1 VRLHTLLPRLQ
12 GSPTFQRLVDVLAH
26 GPAVLATITPARP
39 YALAALH
46 ATVARPILLIASRPS
61 DARVYANELRT
72 WSADP
77 EAVLLFPET
86 DALPYDRLP
95 NDPDKLAER
104 LGTLERLAGLSP
116 AQSPPLVVASV
127 RAAMDLVLE
136 LASFRDNHR
145 VVRRGQILPPA
156 ETATEWLRLG
166 YEPSPVVDQPGLFSR
181 RGGIL
186 DIFPPGGQPLRI
198 ELWGDEVDTIRLF
211 DPATQRSTEQLEMC
225 TIGPA
230 HEVLPRP
237 LPLSLKLDSVRPQF
251 ADPFHRDLRL
261 LHDGTQAFSAL
272 EFYRG
277 FLGSATL
284 VDYLPANGILAL
296 DEPDAVAGTAREFE
310 EQVEQL
316 HTDLLERGEVPAALA
331 RPYRPWAEILRALP
345 RGTTRLE
352 VRFDPDREGLPFV
365 HAPKYGSRL
374 DPFLSSL
381 VERRHPTSLVVSQ
394 QANRLSEL
402 LQEQGVSSTVREQLA
417 AQPDGVVLVNGLL
430 KEGWV
435 SDELGAALY
444 TDSEIFGWSKQRR
457 SAPARRPASERAAAA
472 RDSFIADLAIGDLVV
487 HVDHGIARYGGLV
500 RTPLGAEP
508 GQATELEL
516 PGHAEFLLL
525 HYAEGDNL
533 YVPISQADR
542 VGRYIGAG
550 DADPSLTRLGSG
562 DWVRAKAKVR
572 RSVRDLAQELMELYG
587 ARAALEGHAYAPDTP
602 WQIELEGSF
611 PFEETPDQVQAIAD
625 VKRDMESPR
634 PMDRLLVGDVGF
646 GKTEVALRAAFK
658 AVQDGRQ
665 VAVLVPT
672 TVLAQQHFNTFRD
685 RLAAFPVKVEMLSR
699 FRSDKEQRQILLG
712 LGNGTVDICIGTHRV
727 VQRDVEFKN
736 LGLVIID
743 EEQRFGVAHKE
754 RLKQL
759 RREVDVLT
767 LTATPIPRTLHMG
780 LVGVRDLSILETAP
794 EARLPVR
801 TYVTDYD
808 DGLVSEAI
816 LREIDRGGQ
825 IFFVNNRVQGIET
838 IANRLRRLVPEARI
852 AIGHGQM
859 PEDQLEQ
866 TMLAFAEGE
875 FDVLVC
881 TTIIESGLDIPNAN
895 TLVVNSAHRFGL
907 AQLYQLRG
915 RVGRS
920 ASRAYAYLL
929 YAKEMS
935 LSEIAQERLKTIFEA
950 TELGAGM
957 RIAMKDL
964 EIRGAGNLL
973 GAAQSG
979 HIAAVGFDLYTNLLA
994 EQVELLKS
1002 HMDGTGRLPFERSS
1016 ASFDLPL
1023 NGFIPPEYVADD
1035 AVRLRLYQRFSAI
1048 EADDQLAALVAE
1060 MEDRF
1065 GSLPEGAQHLV
1076 YLTSLRLR
1084 AADGDVQTITATRE
1098 ELIVKFDRLPAVNV
1112 EQLAKA
1118 AGVSLKRG
1126 SNQLRFSRGTGLGWM
1141 ERLYALVSALPR
1153 QHTNGTTGDG
1163 LPDVMATALPPICHP
1178 EARHEPKDPLAQTY
1192 RPADPSRSL
1201 SSSEAKGSG

>member
-1 VRLHTLLPRLQ
+1 
-12 GSPTFQRLVDVLAH
+12 A
-26 GPAVLATITPARP
+26 
-39 YALAALH
+39 
-46 ATVARPILLIASRPS
+46 
-61 DARVYANELRT
+61 
-72 WSADP
+72 ADP
-77 EAVLLFPET
+77 DAVLLYPET

-95 NDPDKLAER
+95 SDPDKLTER
-104 LGTLERLAGLSP
+104 LSVLERLSTAE
-116 AQSPPLVVASV
+116 QSVAPGPPLVVASV

-136 LASFRDNHR
+136 PAVFRDSHR
-145 VVRRGQILPPA
+145 VVRRGDTLPPSELA
-156 ETATEWLRLG
+156 AQWLGLG
-166 YEPSPVVDQPGLFSR
+166 YEPSALVDAPGLFSR

-186 DIFPPGGQPLRI
+186 DVYPPGGEPLRI

-211 DPATQRSTEQLEMC
+211 DPATQRSTEQLDSAA
-225 TIGPA
+225 IGPA

-237 LPLSLKLDSVRPQF
+237 LGVALSIDTLRPQF
-251 ADPFHRDLRL
+251 VDAFARDLRL
-261 LHDGTQAFSAL
+261 LREGSHGFPAL

-277 FLGSATL
+277 FLGAATL
-284 VDYLPANGILAL
+284 VNYLGPDGVLVL
-296 DEPDAVAGTAREFE
+296 EEPDGVARFAEEFE

-316 HTDLLERGEVPAALA
+316 HTDLLERGEVPPGLA
-331 RPYRPWAEILRALP
+331 RPYRPWRQAARQVEADRVEL
-345 RGTTRLE
+345 
-352 VRFDPDREGLPFV
+352 RFDPDVEGLPFA
-365 HAPKYGSRL
+365 HAPKFGSRL
-374 DPFLSSL
+374 DPFLTHV
-381 VERRHPTSLVVSQ
+381 VEAEHTTVVVSQ
-394 QANRLSEL
+394 QASRLSEL
-402 LQEQGVSSTVREQLA
+402 LAEQGVNTAPHEALSEPA
-417 AQPDGVVLVNGLL
+417 ARVELVHGLL
-430 KEGWV
+430 REGWV
-435 SDELGAALY
+435 SEALGVSLF
-444 TDSEIFGWSKQRR
+444 TDSEIFGWTKQRR
-457 SAPARRPASERAAAA
+457 SAPTRQLASQRAAAA
-472 RDSFIADLAIGDLVV
+472 RDTFIADLQPGDLVV

-500 RTPLGAEP
+500 RTSVGSVP
-508 GQATELEL
+508 GQETSLEL

-562 DWVRAKAKVR
+562 EWLRAKARVR

-587 ARAALEGHAYAPDTP
+587 ARAALDGHAYPQDTP
-602 WQIELEGSF
+602 WQLELEGGF
-611 PFEETPDQVQAIAD
+611 PYEETPDQEQAIQD
-625 VKRDMESPR
+625 VKADMQSPR

-685 RLAAFPVKVEMLSR
+685 RLGAFPVKVEMLSR
-699 FRSDKEQRQILLG
+699 FRTDKEQREILAG
-712 LGNGTVDICIGTHRV
+712 LASGNVDICIGTHRL

-736 LGLVIID
+736 LGLVVID

-780 LVGVRDLSILETAP
+780 LVGVRDMSVLETAP

-801 TYVTDYD
+801 TYVTEYD
-808 DGLVSEAI
+808 DGLVQEAI

-825 IFFVNNRVQGIET
+825 VYFVNNRVQGIET
-838 IANRLRRLVPEARI
+838 IANRLRRLVPEAQI
-852 AIGHGQM
+852 AVAHGQM
-859 PEDQLEQ
+859 PEDQLEK

-895 TLVVNSAHRFGL
+895 TLVINSAHRFGL

-929 YAKEMS
+929 YGKDMA

-979 HIAAVGFDLYTNLLA
+979 HIAAVGFDLYTRLLA
-994 EQVELLKS
+994 EQVDLLKARQE
-1002 HMDGTGRLPFERSS
+1002 GAARLPFERVWPSL
-1016 ASFDLPL
+1016 DLPV
-1023 NGFIPPEYVADD
+1023 NAFIPPEYVTDD
-1035 AVRLRLYQRFSAI
+1035 AVRLRLYQRFSAV
-1048 EADDQLAALVAE
+1048 EQDDQLASLVGE
-1060 MEDRF
+1060 VEDRF
-1065 GSLPEGAQHLV
+1065 GALAEPAQQLV

-1084 AADGDVQTITATRE
+1084 AAEAGVESLLATSDE
-1098 ELIVKFDRLPAVNV
+1098 VIVKFDRLPALNID
-1112 EQLAKA
+1112 QLSRT
-1118 AGVSLKRG
+1118 AGVVLKRG
-1126 SNQLRFSRGTGLGWM
+1126 SNQLRFARGSGTAWM
-1141 ERLYALVSALPR
+1141 EHLYGLVAALPR
-1153 QHTNGTTGDG
+1153 LGAAE
-1163 LPDVMATALPPICHP
+1163 LPDVMTPALAH
-1178 EARHEPKDPLAQTY
+1178 A
-1192 RPADPSRSL
+1192 
-1201 SSSEAKGSG
+1201 

>member
-1 VRLHTLLPRLQ
+1 MRLQSLLPRLQ
-12 GSPTFQRLVDVLAH
+12 SAPAFEQVVDEVGGGHATLS
-26 GPAVLATITPARP
+26 TITPARSF
-39 YALAALH
+39 ALAALH
-46 ATVARPILLIASRPS
+46 ATLNRPILLVASRPS
-61 DARVYANELRT
+61 EARVYANELRA
-72 WSADP
+72 WAADP
-77 EAVLLFPET
+77 EAILLFPET

-116 AQSPPLVVASV
+116 SPSVPLVIASV
-127 RAAMDLVLE
+127 RAAMDLVLDLE
-136 LASFRDNHR
+136 SFRASHR

-156 ETATEWLRLG
+156 ELAAEWLKLG

-186 DIFPPGGQPLRI
+186 DLFPPGGQPVRI

-211 DPATQRSTEQLEMC
+211 DPATQRSTEQLEVC
-225 TIGPA
+225 SIGPA

-237 LPLSLKLDSVRPQF
+237 LPLSLELDSVRPQF
-251 ADPFHRDLRL
+251 ADPFHRDLRV
-261 LHDGTQAFSAL
+261 LHEGNQAFSAL

-284 VDYLPANGILAL
+284 VEYLPAEGVLAV
-296 DEPDAVAGTAREFE
+296 DEPDAVAATAREFE
-310 EQVEQL
+310 EQIEQL
-316 HTDLLERGEVPAALA
+316 HTDLLERGEVPPGLA
-331 RPYRPWAEILRALP
+331 RPYRSWADVLRGVPKNA
-345 RGTTRLE
+345 TRLD
-352 VRFDPDREGLPFV
+352 VKLDPDARGLPFV
-365 HAPKYGSRL
+365 HAPKFGSRL

-381 VERRHPTSLVVSQ
+381 VERHHDTTIVVSQ
-394 QANRLSEL
+394 QASRLTEL
-402 LQEQGVSSTVREQLA
+402 LQEQGVSAAVREQLA
-417 AQPDGVVLVNGLL
+417 AQPTGVALVNGLL
-430 KEGWV
+430 KEGWI
-435 SDELGAALY
+435 SDDLGLALF

-457 SAPARRPASERAAAA
+457 SAQSRRPAAERAAAA
-472 RDSFIADLAIGDLVV
+472 RDSFIADLAVGDLVV

-500 RTPLGAEP
+500 RTPLGAQP
-508 GQATELEL
+508 GQERELEL

-533 YVPISQADR
+533 YVPVAQADR

-550 DADPSLTRLGSG
+550 DVEPSPTRLGSG
-562 DWVRAKAKVR
+562 EWVRAKARVR

-587 ARAALEGHAYAPDTP
+587 ARAALDGHPYPPDTA

-611 PFEETPDQVQAIAD
+611 PFEETPDQVQAIAE
-625 VKRDMESPR
+625 VKSDMESPR

-646 GKTEVALRAAFK
+646 GKTEIGLRAAFK

-699 FRSDKEQRQILLG
+699 FRSDKEQRQILVG
-712 LGNGTVDICIGTHRV
+712 LANGSIDICIGTHRL
-727 VQRDVEFKN
+727 VQKDVEFKN

-759 RREVDVLT
+759 RKEVDVLT

-794 EARLPVR
+794 ESRLPVR

-808 DGLVSEAI
+808 DGLVREAI
-816 LREIDRGGQ
+816 VREIDRGGQ
-825 IFFVNNRVQGIET
+825 VYFVNNRVQGIET
-838 IANRLRRLVPEARI
+838 IANRLRRLVPDARI
-852 AIGHGQM
+852 AVGHGQM

-920 ASRAYAYLL
+920 ATRAYAYLL
-929 YAKEMS
+929 HARDMS
-935 LSEIAQERLKTIFEA
+935 LSEVAQERLKTIFEA

-979 HIAAVGFDLYTNLLA
+979 HIAAVGFDLYTRLLA

-1002 HMDGTGRLPFERSS
+1002 RHDSAGRIPFERIW
-1016 ASFDLPL
+1016 ASFDLPV
-1023 NGFIPPEYVADD
+1023 NGAIPPEYVSDD

-1048 EADDQLAALVAE
+1048 VDDTQLASLVAE
-1060 MEDRF
+1060 LEDRF
-1065 GSLPEGAQHLV
+1065 GTLPEPAQHLV

-1084 AADGDVQTITATRE
+1084 AAEAGVQSLTATRD
-1098 ELIVKFDRLPAVNV
+1098 ELTVKFDRLPALNV
-1112 EQLAKA
+1112 EQLTRR
-1118 AGVSLKRG
+1118 AGVPLKRG
-1126 SNQLRFSRGTGLGWM
+1126 SNQVRFARGLGLGWM
-1141 ERLYALVSALPR
+1141 ERLYALVSALPPR
-1153 QHTNGTTGDG
+1153 HTDGTTGGD
-1163 LPDVMATALPPICHP
+1163 LPDVMGAAL
-1178 EARHEPKDPLAQTY
+1178 
-1192 RPADPSRSL
+1192 RS
-1201 SSSEAKGSG
+1201 A